1 MTTRPDRTA
10 VAGVERFNGIGRTNH
25 LPYLGVVV
33 QEWDELIPGV
43 APQSNCRWVAVS
55 PFGVEGI

>member
-33 QEWDELIPGV
+33 QEWMNSFQALRHNRIAAG
-43 APQSNCRWVAVS
+43 
-55 PFGVEGI
+55 